1 MAKTDYITSG
11 NVRLMVYQSDIIN
24 ASSADPYVQVS
35 VYFQVSSAYSGKDMN
50 FLGVNAWSASMV
62 SGAYTASGNEEHFG
76 SSTWS
81 GWKTVK
87 TIFYQKGVWSANKTR
102 TSFDVSFT
110 ANDFSVSGV
119 GRLTFTLSGT
129 VSMQAWG
136 ATGTK
141 DTASIPSSMTMGSAA
156 SISITHKTTGN
167 KNTLTWKFGSQ
178 SGTILSNSTATS
190 ASFTPATSLGAQIP
204 SAMSGT
210 ISFTLTT
217 YNSSGSLLGSTT
229 YTSVLNVP
237 AYTLTT
243 PTISA
248 AKVTYTTVDAFV
260 ANKTK
265 TRFTLSGLPAGSCGA
280 TVTGAYVIRLS
291 SVQQTSGT
299 KTGTSSSDVDYTPS
313 AAGTLTLTYTIT
325 DSRGKTASAGLSRN
339 YVANKAPTISFSAAR
354 DANTPTT
361 WVGSVSGTY
370 LNVTGNTPTVT
381 YSAGTASAPTA
392 SDGSYSGGSV
402 TGTLA
407 ETSSLTVKAT
417 VTDTL
422 GNTASKTVIVPTV
435 FAYIEATPSKVI
447 AIGRKASSASE
458 RVEIGLPT
466 YVDGDISQVYGGVER
481 TKLNSA
487 GLTINGSNGSELAHY
502 TSNGVSTSNSVGV
515 ERMSL
520 TDAGLV
526 FRNASGTETAKYTPL
541 TTTAITAANASL
553 TMSTKSITVYDF
565 GKHGIIYVNLNIT
578 SGFNAGT
585 SYQLAVIDRSLV
597 GSFAMQVPNTVGN
610 SSALVSISG
619 TGSVEIYRY
628 SGSGAFTGW
637 LRAAIPVVFA

>member
-87 TIFYQKGVWSANKTR
+87 TIFYQKGVWSVNKTR
-102 TSFDVSFT
+102 TSFNVSFT

-119 GRLTFTLSGT
+119 GTLAFTLSGT

-210 ISFTLTT
+210 ITFTLTT
-217 YNSSGSLLGSTT
+217 YNSSGSSLGSTT

-237 AYTLTT
+237 SYSLTT
-243 PTISA
+243 PTVTA
-248 AKVTYTTVDAFV
+248 AKNTYTTVDAYV

-265 TRFTLSGLPAGSCGA
+265 TRFTLSGLPSGSYGA
-280 TVTGAYVIRLS
+280 TVSGTYVIKLGTT
-291 SVQQTSGT
+291 QQTSGT
-299 KTGTSSSDVDYTPS
+299 KTGTSASNVDYTAS
-313 AAGTLTLTYTIT
+313 AAGALSLTYTIT
-325 DSRGKTASAGLSRN
+325 DSRGKTASKSASVT

-354 DANTPTT
+354 DDNTPTT
-361 WVGSVSGTY
+361 WVGNVSGTY
-370 LNVTGNTPTVT
+370 LNVTGNTPTIT

-392 SDGSYSGGSV
+392 SGGSYSGGSV

-407 ETSSLTVKAT
+407 ETSSLSVTAT

-422 GNTASKTVIVPTV
+422 GNSASRTVRISTV
-435 FAYIEATPSKVI
+435 FAYIEATPNKVVS
-447 AIGRKASSASE
+447 IGRKASTNESE
-458 RVEIGLPT
+458 RVEIGLAT
-466 YVDGDISQVYGGVER
+466 YFDRTINQLNGGTLNQYGLNGNLRTNISWGDIRTYDTNGNER
-481 TKLNSA
+481 VHLNQS
-487 GLTINGSNGSELAHY
+487 
-502 TSNGVSTSNSVGV
+502 
-515 ERMSL
+515 
-520 TDAGLV
+520 GLV
-526 FRNASGTETAKYTPL
+526 FMDASGNEIATYNASNTLANVTPVASRVSQSSGGAYRVGTIAVVAFKFTASTS
-541 TTTAITAANASL
+541 ASN
-553 TMSTKSITVYDF
+553 SPQVASCSIAPALDCALSC
-565 GKHGIIYVNLNIT
+565 IDIT
-578 SGFNAGT
+578 SG
-585 SYQLAVIDRSLV
+585 I
-597 GSFAMQVPNTVGN
+597 
-610 SSALVSISG
+610 SSAI
-619 TGSVEIYRY
+619 TD
-628 SGSGAFTGW
+628 
-637 LRAAIPVVFA
+637 AIPCGISEQGRIYVKTITTNHVYAITGVFPIATN